1 MILGFSE
8 IPVRDNSSVLTADVI
23 SDNASHSPVTS
34 TVTEDILMAAR
45 NKLASSVAAYNTFRP
60 LSADEYST
68 YDDDVDYKY
77 DRQFRS
83 YDNARNKPR
92 SASFRSSYL
101 YPHRLWEL
109 LLNIKCYD
117 SAVRENISFYERQ
130 NANVPFGPR
139 ERGDLFHNLQP
150 MLEQRFWKQSFK
162 TRTKQSFHWDLATI
176 RFLMHVTDTYL
187 TFCDTGLKGVKSH
200 LPVWKTGE
208 GTVLWVLYLYDI
220 VALEIVFLY
229 IVCTNIVYTNDKFS
243 RLTPIFLSARPEL
256 NPTTRKIIFCHVF
269 VNLPHWVVWRDLS
282 ITLLFLTWNMKI
294 IGLHRTN

>member
-1 MILGFSE
+1 MIPFKFIVCGFMILGFSE

-101 YPHRLWEL
+101 YPHRL
-109 LLNIKCYD
+109 
-117 SAVRENISFYERQ
+117 
-130 NANVPFGPR
+130 
-139 ERGDLFHNLQP
+139 
-150 MLEQRFWKQSFK
+150 
-162 TRTKQSFHWDLATI
+162 
-176 RFLMHVTDTYL
+176 
-187 TFCDTGLKGVKSH
+187 
-200 LPVWKTGE
+200 
-208 GTVLWVLYLYDI
+208 
-220 VALEIVFLY
+220 
-229 IVCTNIVYTNDKFS
+229 
-243 RLTPIFLSARPEL
+243 
-256 NPTTRKIIFCHVF
+256 
-269 VNLPHWVVWRDLS
+269 
-282 ITLLFLTWNMKI
+282 
-294 IGLHRTN
+294 